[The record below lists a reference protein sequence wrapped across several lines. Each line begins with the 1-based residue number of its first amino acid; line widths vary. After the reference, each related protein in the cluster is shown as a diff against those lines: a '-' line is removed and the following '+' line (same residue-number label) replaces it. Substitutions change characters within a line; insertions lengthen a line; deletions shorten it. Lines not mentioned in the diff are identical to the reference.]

1 MPISTDLDSL
11 QAALRFDITA
21 SKTRC
26 RRMRR
31 RILELSQRLNALHVA
46 PAFSCLEIV
55 DTIYYG
61 LMRRNNEGKS
71 DDTFI
76 LSKGH
81 GALAQFAVLE
91 ELGVMSKN
99 DLDTCCHPEGRLGG
113 HPDYGAPGIEAS
125 TGSLGHGLPMA
136 LGICLAEQELRHNS
150 TVYVVIS
157 DGELMEGST
166 WEAILLAPSLGI
178 RNLVVFVDLN
188 DFISGGQFSVNHRN
202 LYPVEPKFEAFG
214 WQAIHADGHAQDSL
228 FDAVSQKDSAR
239 PLAVIAKTVKGKG
252 VSYME
257 NRPIWH
263 YRSPNPTEYQ
273 QALAEL
279 AEPDTNQGLLV

>member
-1 MPISTDLDSL
+1 MPISTEIDSV
-11 QAALRFDITA
+11 RFDLAT
-21 SKTRC
+21 SKARC

-31 RILELSQRLNALHVA
+31 RILGLSQRLNALHVA

-55 DTIYYG
+55 DTVYYG
-61 LMRRNNEGKS
+61 LMRRRQDGTS

-91 ELGVMSKN
+91 ELGVMSRQ

-113 HPDYGAPGIEAS
+113 HPDYGSPGIEAS
-125 TGSLGHGLPMA
+125 TGSLGHGLPMS
-136 LGICLAEQELRHNS
+136 LGICLAERELGRES

-166 WEAILLAPSLGI
+166 WESVLLAPTLHI

-188 DFISGGQFSVNHRN
+188 DFISGGQTSLNHRN
-202 LYPVEPKFEAFG
+202 IYPVEEKFEAFG
-214 WQAIHADGHAQDSL
+214 WQAIHADGHSQESL
-228 FDAVSQKDSAR
+228 FDAVNEKDLAR

-252 VSYME
+252 VSFME

-263 YRSPNPTEYQ
+263 YRSPSQMEYQ

-279 AEPDTNQGLLV
+279 AEQD

>member
-1 MPISTDLDSL
+1 MPISTELNSVG
-11 QAALRFDITA
+11 FDVTTSRA
-21 SKTRC
+21 RC

-55 DTIYYG
+55 DTVYYG
-61 LMRRNNEGKS
+61 LMRRSQDGKS

-91 ELGVMSKN
+91 ELGVMSRH

-113 HPDYGAPGIEAS
+113 HPDYGSPGIEAS
-125 TGSLGHGLPMA
+125 TGSLGHGLPMS
-136 LGICLAEQELRHNS
+136 LGICLAERELGRES
-150 TVYVVIS
+150 AVYVVIS

-166 WEAILLAPSLGI
+166 WESVLLAPTLRI

-188 DFISGGQFSVNHRN
+188 DFISGGQTSLNHRN
-202 LYPVEPKFEAFG
+202 IYPVDEKFEAFG
-214 WQAIHADGHAQDSL
+214 WQAVHADGHAQQSL
-228 FDAVSQKDSAR
+228 FDAVSRKDPAR
-239 PLAVIAKTVKGKG
+239 PLAVIARTVKGKG

-263 YRSPNPTEYQ
+263 YRSPSQMEYQ

-279 AEPDTNQGLLV
+279 ADQN

>member
-1 MPISTDLDSL
+1 MALTTELIDPQISP
-11 QAALRFDITA
+11 AFDVAA
-21 SKTRC
+21 SKARC

-31 RILELSQRLNALHVA
+31 RILGLSQKLPALHVA

-55 DTIYYG
+55 DTIYHG
-61 LMRRNNEGKS
+61 LMHNSGGRR
-71 DDTFI
+71 DAFI

-91 ELGVMSKN
+91 ELGVMSRQ

-125 TGSLGHGLPMA
+125 TGSLGHGLPMS
-136 LGICLAEQELRHNS
+136 LGVCLAEKELARES

-166 WEAILLAPSLGI
+166 WESVLLAPTLRV

-188 DFISGGQFSVNHRN
+188 DFISGGQTSVYHRN
-202 LYPVEPKFEAFG
+202 LYPVPEKFEAFG
-214 WQAIHADGHAQDSL
+214 WQAIQADGHDQANL
-228 FDAVSQKDSAR
+228 FEAVTRKDPDR
-239 PLAVIAKTVKGKG
+239 PLAVIARTVKGKG

-257 NRPIWH
+257 NQPIWH

-273 QALAEL
+273 QALTEL
-279 AEPDTNQGLLV
+279 PELDLER

>member
-1 MPISTDLDSL
+1 MALTTELISSSS
-11 QAALRFDITA
+11 AVFDA
-21 SKTRC
+21 QEAKARC

-31 RILELSQRLNALHVA
+31 RILDLSQRLPALHVA

-55 DTIYYG
+55 DTIYHG
-61 LMRRNNEGKS
+61 LMNRVVGSR
-71 DDTFI
+71 DTFI

-91 ELGVMSKN
+91 ELGVMSRE

-125 TGSLGHGLPMA
+125 TGSLGHGLPMS
-136 LGICLAEQELRHNS
+136 LGICLAEKELGRES
-150 TVYVVIS
+150 TVYVAIS

-166 WEAILLAPSLGI
+166 WESVLLAPTLRIS
-178 RNLVVFVDLN
+178 NLVVFVDLN
-188 DFISGGQFSVNHRN
+188 DFISGGQTSLHHRN
-202 LYPVEPKFEAFG
+202 IYPVDDKFEAFG
-214 WQAIHADGHAQDSL
+214 WQAIHADGHDQDSL
-228 FDAVSQKDSAR
+228 LDAVSRKDSLR

-263 YRSPNPTEYQ
+263 YRSPNQMEYQ

-279 AEPDTNQGLLV
+279 AE

>member
-1 MPISTDLDSL
+1 MALSTELSSP
-11 QAALRFDITA
+11 QTSAAFDIREA
-21 SKTRC
+21 KVRC

-31 RILELSQRLNALHVA
+31 RILELSQRLPALHVA

-55 DTIYYG
+55 VTIYYG
-61 LMRRNNEGKS
+61 LMRRPDASKN
-71 DDTFI
+71 DTFI

-91 ELGVMSKN
+91 ELGVMSRH

-125 TGSLGHGLPMA
+125 TGSLGHGLPMS
-136 LGICLAEQELRHNS
+136 LGICLAERELGRES
-150 TVYVVIS
+150 AVYVVAS

-166 WEAILLAPSLGI
+166 WESVLLAPTLRI
-178 RNLVVFVDLN
+178 RNLVLFVDLN
-188 DFISGGQFSVNHRN
+188 DFISGGQTSLTHRN
-202 LYPVEPKFEAFG
+202 IYPVAEKFEAFG
-214 WQAIHADGHAQDSL
+214 WQAIHADGHDQDSL
-228 FDAVSQKDSAR
+228 FGAASRKDPSR
-239 PLAVIAKTVKGKG
+239 PLAVVARTVKGKG

-257 NRPIWH
+257 NQPIWH
-263 YRSPNPTEYQ
+263 YRSPNATEYQ

-279 AEPDTNQGLLV
+279 ADPDLDR

>member
-1 MPISTDLDSL
+1 MPISNEIDSV
-11 QAALRFDITA
+11 RFDLAT
-21 SKTRC
+21 SKARC

-31 RILELSQRLNALHVA
+31 RILGLSQKLPALHVA

-55 DTIYYG
+55 DTIYHG
-61 LMRRNNEGKS
+61 LMHNSGGRR
-71 DDTFI
+71 DAFI

-91 ELGVMSKN
+91 ELGVMSRQ

-113 HPDYGAPGIEAS
+113 HPDYGSPGIEAS
-125 TGSLGHGLPMA
+125 TGSLGHGLPMS
-136 LGICLAEQELRHNS
+136 LGICLAERELGRES

-166 WEAILLAPSLGI
+166 WESVLLAPTLHI

-188 DFISGGQFSVNHRN
+188 DFISGAQTSLNHRN
-202 LYPVEPKFEAFG
+202 IYPVQEKFEAFG
-214 WQAIHADGHAQDSL
+214 WQAIHADGHSQESL
-228 FDAVSQKDSAR
+228 FDAVNEKDLAR

-252 VSYME
+252 VSFME

-263 YRSPNPTEYQ
+263 YRSPSQMEYQ

-279 AEPDTNQGLLV
+279 AEQD

>member
-1 MPISTDLDSL
+1 MPLITEPSSPQVSL
-11 QAALRFDITA
+11 AFDVAA
-21 SKTRC
+21 SKARC

-31 RILELSQRLNALHVA
+31 RILELSQRLNALHIA

-55 DTIYYG
+55 DTIYHG
-61 LMRRNNEGKS
+61 LMPPPRDGKS
-71 DDTFI
+71 AAGTFI

-91 ELGVMSKN
+91 ELGVLSRH

-125 TGSLGHGLPMA
+125 TGSLGHGLPMS
-136 LGICLAEQELRHNS
+136 LGICLAERELRLES

-166 WEAILLAPSLGI
+166 WESVLLAPTLRI
-178 RNLVVFVDLN
+178 RNLVVFVDFN
-188 DFISGGQFSVNHRN
+188 DVISGAQISVHHRN
-202 LYPVEPKFEAFG
+202 IYPVAEKFQAFG
-214 WQAIHADGHAQDSL
+214 WQAIPADGHDQDSL
-228 FDAVSQKDSAR
+228 FGAVSRKDPAR

-252 VSYME
+252 VSFME
-257 NRPIWH
+257 NQPIWH
-263 YRSPNPTEYQ
+263 YRSPNPMEYQ
-273 QALAEL
+273 QALTEL
-279 AEPDTNQGLLV
+279 AEQDLDR